1 MKPHLARRLGVLM
14 VLAVLALPG
23 AARADSVT
31 QWSETA
37 ANALL
42 RDAGQG
48 AYGLPQMAMVHGAVF
63 DATNAI
69 DHRYRPYLTGLH
81 ARPWYSSDAAVA
93 AAAHRVL
100 VDGGMVRPDQ
110 QAALVAGIE
119 PKYAAAIA
127 AIPDGAAKRGG
138 IATGEAA
145 AWAMIAAR
153 TGDGRFGPMGFVLRP
168 PGPGVWEPIPPT
180 GNDPGAWLKD
190 TEPFLLR
197 HPERFG
203 SPPPYPL
210 TSRRYAAD
218 FNEVKALGRTD
229 STVRTPEQTT
239 AARFWGGPT
248 NAVATWSGMIR
259 TLADL
264 RPLSTVERA
273 RFYALVYLTT
283 ADAQITTWKSK
294 DRWMFW
300 RPLTAIRHADS
311 DGNDATVADP
321 AWTSLITNPPYPDHP
336 SGLTTLGGAAVATL
350 QELFGTDEVTFTG
363 VNSLGATRRYARIS
377 DVVNETIDV
386 RVWSGVHFRHA
397 DVAGA
402 KVGRNVARWRRQHG
416 FLRPQHHH

>member
-1 MKPHLARRLGVLM
+1 MKPHLARLGVLI
-14 VLAVLALPG
+14 VLAVLAFPG
-23 AARADSVT
+23 AARGDVVT
-31 QWSETA
+31 HWSETA

-48 AYGLPQMAMVHGAVF
+48 AYGLPQMAMVHGAMF
-63 DATNAI
+63 DAADAI
-69 DHRYRPYLTGLH
+69 DHRYHPYLAKLH

-100 VDGGMVRPDQ
+100 VDGGVVRPDQ
-110 QAALVAGIE
+110 QAALEAAIE
-119 PKYAAAIA
+119 PQYATALA

-190 TEPFLLR
+190 TEPFMLR
-197 HPERFG
+197 HPERFE
-203 SPPPYPL
+203 SHPPYPL

-229 STVRTPEQTT
+229 SVRRTPEQTA

-248 NAVATWSGMIR
+248 NAVATWSGIIR
-259 TLADL
+259 TLAEM
-264 RPLSTVERA
+264 RPLSAVERA
-273 RFYALVYLTT
+273 HFYALVYLTA

-300 RPLTAIRHADS
+300 RPVTAIHRADT
-311 DGNDATVADP
+311 DGNDATEADP
-321 AWTSLITNPPYPDHP
+321 TWTSLITNPPYPDHP

-350 QELFGTDEVTFTG
+350 QELFGTDEVAFTA
-363 VNSLGATRRYARIS
+363 VNSLGASRSYARIS

-397 DVAGA
+397 DVDGA

-416 FLRPQHHH
+416 FLRPLRYR